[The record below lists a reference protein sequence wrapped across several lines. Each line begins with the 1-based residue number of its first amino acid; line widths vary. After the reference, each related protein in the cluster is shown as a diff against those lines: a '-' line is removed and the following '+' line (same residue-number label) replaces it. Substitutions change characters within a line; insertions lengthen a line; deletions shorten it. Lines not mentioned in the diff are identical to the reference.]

1 MKRLALIT
9 AICAATSLGV
19 AIANAQPVQSGALRI
34 GFDAGFTPHALP
46 RDREAPVRVTLA
58 GSVATTDGSRP
69 PRLRQISIA
78 INRYGKLTTR
88 GLPVCDPGDLETTSS
103 ATALERCRGAL
114 VGHGR
119 FAAALALA
127 VGQTLPVE
135 GRILA
140 FNSRSGGR
148 PAILLHI
155 YASKPVT
162 ASVVLVFKI
171 SHPSRGRFGTVVSTT
186 IPTIASNLGY
196 VTDLS
201 LSFGRRYSAGGERLS
216 FLSAR
221 CAAPTGFPGAL
232 FSFARGSFL
241 FAGGKRLTTTVV
253 RDCAVR

>member
-1 MKRLALIT
+1 MKRLALMS
-9 AICAATSLGV
+9 AVVVALLGAALAAV
-19 AIANAQPVQSGALRI
+19 QPVQSGNLRI
-34 GFDAGFTPHALP
+34 GFDAGFAPHALP

-69 PRLRQISIA
+69 PRLQRISIA
-78 INRYGKLTTR
+78 LNRYGKLTTR
-88 GLPVCDPGDLETTSS
+88 GLPVCAPGDLETTSS
-103 ATALERCRGAL
+103 ATALERCREAL

-119 FAAALALA
+119 FVADLVLA
-127 VGQTLPVE
+127 VGETLPVE

-140 FNSRSGGR
+140 FNSRVSAK

-171 SHPSRGRFGTVVSTT
+171 SHRPRGKFGTVVSTN
-186 IPTIASNLGY
+186 IPTIASNIGY

-201 LSFGRRYSAGGERLS
+201 LSFDRRYSSGGKRLS

-221 CAAPTGFPGAL
+221 CAAPAGFPGAL